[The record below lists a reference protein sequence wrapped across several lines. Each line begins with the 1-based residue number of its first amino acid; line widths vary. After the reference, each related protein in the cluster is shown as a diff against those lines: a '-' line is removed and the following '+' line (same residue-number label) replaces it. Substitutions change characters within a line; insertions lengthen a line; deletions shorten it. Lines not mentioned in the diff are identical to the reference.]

1 MHLYNSDFTEITDS
15 YFYDKSFELTA
26 GTLYYITVTH
36 YYYADASESYLQ
48 IYKEE

>member
-1 MHLYNSDFTEITDS
+1 M
-15 YFYDKSFELTA
+15 TA

-36 YYYADASESYLQ
+36 YYNETEESESYLQ